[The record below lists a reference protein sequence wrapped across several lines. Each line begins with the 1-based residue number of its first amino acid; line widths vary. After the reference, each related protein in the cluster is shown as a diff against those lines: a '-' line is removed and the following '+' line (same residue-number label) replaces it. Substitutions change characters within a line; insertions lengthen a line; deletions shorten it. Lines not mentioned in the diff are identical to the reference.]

1 MKLKQQIKTF
11 SMVFKYIKQQ
21 KKNLRNFED
30 QWLHVYLKFWITMKN
45 ENGTTHIGIR
55 EQLLTTYNMLLES
68 ENNSGTLISI
78 ESRILGF
85 KKTCTVTY

>member
-1 MKLKQQIKTF
+1 
-11 SMVFKYIKQQ
+11 
-21 KKNLRNFED
+21 
-30 QWLHVYLKFWITMKN
+30 MKN